1 MVSHATIISMFIT
14 ILFSFLL
21 FAGLILFYKKKTGI
35 YIKPLI
41 IGSIGFI
48 VFTQILE
55 KVLHVVV
62 VTNFPNYADHPWL
75 FALYGGMAA
84 GVFEELG
91 RFILFTWILKKYLDF
106 KGGISFG
113 IGWGGIEAVL
123 LILTI
128 VLPNIIFAFMINA
141 GTFETALAG
150 QVPSDQLPIIKET
163 VLNQG
168 VSFYLLGCVERFFA
182 VFMQMAFS
190 LFVLVA
196 VVKRKFVYVIYAIL
210 IHAAIDFPFAFYQTG
225 HIKSLW
231 TIELYLAIIGV
242 FSFVFIKKV
251 EKSIQLDNKWDSI
264 TFNKMTGGW
273 FLCFQTQE
281 PSPVSL

>member
-1 MVSHATIISMFIT
+1 MVSNATIISMFVP

-48 VFTQILE
+48 VFSQILE
-55 KVLHVVV
+55 KILHVVV
-62 VTNFPNYADHPWL
+62 LTNFPNYADHPWL

-84 GVFEELG
+84 GLFEELG
-91 RFILFTWILKKYLDF
+91 RFLLFTWILKKYLDF

-113 IGWGGIEAVL
+113 IGWGGIEAVVL
-123 LILTI
+123 MLTMI
-128 VLPNIIFAFMINA
+128 LPNMIFAFMINA

-150 QVPSDQLPIIKET
+150 QVPSDQLPTIKET

-168 VSFYLLGCVERFFA
+168 VSFYLLFCVERFFA
-182 VFMQMAFS
+182 VFLQLAFS
-190 LFVLVA
+190 LFVLNA

-231 TIELYLAIIGV
+231 ILELYLAIIGV
-242 FSFVFIKKV
+242 LSFVFIKKV
-251 EKSIQLDNKWDSI
+251 EKSIPLDNKWNSI
-264 TFNKMTGGW
+264 T
-273 FLCFQTQE
+273 
-281 PSPVSL
+281 V

>member
-1 MVSHATIISMFIT
+1 MVSNATIISMFMT

-55 KVLHVVV
+55 KILHIVVFS
-62 VTNFPNYADHPWL
+62 NFPNYADHPWL

-84 GVFEELG
+84 GLFEELG
-91 RFILFTWILKKYLDF
+91 RFILFTWILKKYLNF
-106 KGGISFG
+106 RGGISFG
-113 IGWGGIEAVL
+113 IGWGGTEAVL
-123 LILTI
+123 LILIT

-141 GTFETALAG
+141 GIFETSLAA
-150 QVPSDQLPIIKET
+150 QVPSDQLLVIKET

-168 VSFYLLGCVERFFA
+168 VSFYLLGISERFFA
-182 VFMQMAFS
+182 VFMQIAFS
-190 LFVLVA
+190 LLVLVA
-196 VVKRKFVYVIYAIL
+196 AVKRKFVYVIYAIF
-210 IHAAIDFPFAFYQTG
+210 IHAAIDFPAAFYQTG

-231 TIELYLAIIGV
+231 IIELYLAIIGV
-242 FSFVFIKKV
+242 LSFIFIKKV
-251 EKSIQLDNKWDSI
+251 EKAIPQ
-264 TFNKMTGGW
+264 
-273 FLCFQTQE
+273 
-281 PSPVSL
+281 

>member
-1 MVSHATIISMFIT
+1 MVSNATIISMFIM

-55 KVLHVVV
+55 KILHFVVFS
-62 VTNFPNYADHPWL
+62 NFTNYADHPWL

-84 GVFEELG
+84 GLFEELG
-91 RFILFTWILKKYLDF
+91 RFILFTWLLKKYLNF
-106 KGGISFG
+106 RGGISFG

-123 LILTI
+123 LILIT

-141 GTFETALAG
+141 GIFETSLAG

-168 VSFYLLGCVERFFA
+168 ASFYLLGIAERFFA
-182 VFMQMAFS
+182 VFMQIAFS
-190 LFVLVA
+190 LLVLVA

-210 IHAAIDFPFAFYQTG
+210 IHAAIDFPAAFYQTG

-231 TIELYLAIIGV
+231 IIELYLAIIAV
-242 FSFVFIKKV
+242 LSFIFIKKV
-251 EKSIQLDNKWDSI
+251 EKTIPQ
-264 TFNKMTGGW
+264 
-273 FLCFQTQE
+273 
-281 PSPVSL
+281 

>member
-55 KVLHVVV
+55 KALHIVVF
-62 VTNFPNYADHPWL
+62 TNFPNYADHPWL

-84 GVFEELG
+84 GLFEELG
-91 RFILFTWILKKYLDF
+91 RFILFTWLLKKYLDF
-106 KGGISFG
+106 RGGISFG

-123 LILTI
+123 LILITI
-128 VLPNIIFAFMINA
+128 LPNIIFAFLINA

-168 VSFYLLGCVERFFA
+168 VSFYLMGIAERFFA
-182 VFMQMAFS
+182 VFMQIAFS

-196 VVKRKFVYVIYAIL
+196 VIKRKFVYVIYAIL
-210 IHAAIDFPFAFYQTG
+210 IHAAIDFPAAFYQTG

-231 TIELYLAIIGV
+231 IIELYLAIIGV

-251 EKSIQLDNKWDSI
+251 EKSIH
-264 TFNKMTGGW
+264 
-273 FLCFQTQE
+273 
-281 PSPVSL
+281 